1 MPEIVNI
8 TRPLAESLY
17 LPVAST
23 FFQRLIGLMFRKSIN
38 PDGGLLF
45 VGRKESIS
53 GSSIHMRFC
62 FMQLG
67 IVWADRDKR
76 VVDKTLA
83 TPWEFNRHP
92 SRPAMYILEVHPSR
106 LEEFQPGDQ
115 LSFRDTAPAL
125 L

>member
-8 TRPLAESLY
+8 TRPLAKSLY

-23 FFQRLIGLMFRKSIN
+23 FFQRLIGLMFKKSIN
-38 PDGGLLF
+38 PDSGLLF

-53 GSSIHMRFC
+53 GSSIHMQFC
-62 FMQLG
+62 SMELG
-67 IVWADRDKR
+67 IVWADRDKG

-92 SRPAMYILEVHPSR
+92 SRSAMYILEVHPSR

-115 LSFRDTAPAL
+115 LSFSDTAPTL

>member
-1 MPEIVNI
+1 MPEIVNL

-45 VGRKESIS
+45 VDCKESIS
-53 GSSIHMRFC
+53 GSSIHMQFC
-62 FMQLG
+62 FIELG

-76 VVDKTLA
+76 VV
-83 TPWEFNRHP
+83 E
-92 SRPAMYILEVHPSR
+92 
-106 LEEFQPGDQ
+106 
-115 LSFRDTAPAL
+115 
-125 L
+125 